1 MIRLS
6 GALTLFLLCA
16 AALALYQLKYEVA
29 ELEAEHAVLTK
40 ELAAERE
47 AVHVL
52 EAEWAFLERPERL
65 AKLASAHLDLVPLG
79 ADKIMRISDLPWAAT
94 ILAGVGEGER

>member
-1 MIRLS
+1 MIHLS

-29 ELEAEHAVLTK
+29 ELEAEHAALTK

-79 ADKIMRISDLPWAAT
+79 ADKIMRISDLPWTAT
-94 ILAGVGEGER
+94 ILAGTGEGER